1 MRTRLL
7 SALPI
12 LAIAIAL
19 AAVIAGPAS
28 ATPSK
33 TTACTSCHSGAASG
47 TVTAVPSTATP
58 AAGASYT
65 VAITNGLASSGNT
78 GYHIAQTDAGGT
90 TTTWVAVYGGG
101 VGSTQTSYTA
111 TMTAP
116 VAAGTYYYNVWCVK
130 GPASSAGQAKA
141 ATYSITVPAPPAG
154 GASLTSLSRRRAAP
168 WGPRSPSRAPAWVR
182 RARSPSVASPRP
194 PAPGAPPRSPAR
206 CPPVWPSAP
215 RTSW

>member
-7 SALPI
+7 SALPT

-33 TTACTSCHSGAASG
+33 TTSCTSCHSGAASG

-65 VAITNGLASSGNT
+65 VAITNGLASSGNA
-78 GYHIAQTDAGGT
+78 GYHIARTDAGGT
-90 TTTWVAVYGGG
+90 STTWVAVYGGG

-154 GASLTSLSRRRAAP
+154 GASLTSLSPASGPVGTTLAISGSGLGTSGAVTVGGITVATIAWSATSISRRTTLRP
-168 WGPRSPSRAPAWVR
+168 APA
-182 RARSPSVASPRP
+182 S
-194 PAPGAPPRSPAR
+194 
-206 CPPVWPSAP
+206 
-215 RTSW
+215 